1 MNDLEIKLCR
11 KEDLDLLEKTIPSS
25 GLSKFHQ
32 RRFKAQKEKGR
43 EYLIAWLDG
52 KPVGNLD
59 LRYDGFD
66 SEKLPKD
73 LRKVPELNAITV
85 AEGCRGKGIGTAL
98 IKEGERRVEERGFKK
113 VGLGVN
119 PENEGA
125 KRLYE
130 RLGYKD
136 SGTGLH
142 HGEWEVTDKDGNSF
156 MESEE
161 DLIYFK
167 EL

>member
-1 MNDLEIKLCR
+1 MEELEIKLCSE
-11 KEDLDLLEKTIPSS
+11 EDLDLLERSIPSS
-25 GLSKFHQ
+25 GLSKFHE
-32 RRFKAQKEKGR
+32 RRFQAQREKGR

-66 SEKLPKD
+66 SEKLSD
-73 LRKVPELNAITV
+73 EMRKIPELNAITV
-85 AEGCRGKGIGTAL
+85 AEGCRGKGIGTVL
-98 IKEGERRVEERGFKK
+98 IKEGERRVKERGFKQ
-113 VGLGVN
+113 VGMGVN

-142 HGEWEVTDKDGNSF
+142 RGSWEVTDKDGNTF
-156 MESEE
+156 IESEE
-161 DLIYFK
+161 GLIYLK
-167 EL
+167 DL